1 VSVPSFATN
10 NTEISATEVTEFTKP
25 SREITRVSA
34 SSGTVFALVFSVFSV
49 AFIFVPSVAIA
60 QETIAEI
67 RIHGNHTTPDT
78 DVVGLSGLKTGDS
91 ASDAR
96 LAEAQQMLQKS
107 GRFADVEVRRRFRSI
122 DNPSDIL
129 VIILVDEHAGISDDD
144 LTPGAGTRLREAAQW
159 LPILN
164 YADGY
169 GLTYGVRVAFAD
181 VAGPDSRL
189 SVPLSWGG
197 ERRAGVELE
206 RSFNDE
212 RTRVGAAL
220 WLNRRVNPF
229 FEVPDLRRQLRLEA
243 EQSIA
248 TWLKV
253 GASGRLAHV
262 EFGDD
267 YTARHTAAGAHVT
280 FDTRI
285 NPSFPRNA
293 IHTRL
298 GWERLGFTGG
308 PEDPRL
314 TATGAGRWL
323 ADARGYIGI
332 GGSTVLALRGQLARA
347 DSPLPQAEQS
357 LLGGGDS
364 LRGYETGHRAGDN
377 MAAVSAEVR
386 VPINSPLS
394 SGIFGVKGFIDA
406 GTTWASGE
414 QMSDQR
420 FERGIGGGVYMGAA
434 MFIMNLDVAWPE
446 EGKPRVHFG
455 LGVSF

>member
-1 VSVPSFATN
+1 MIAVLAVAP
-10 NTEISATEVTEFTKP
+10 
-25 SREITRVSA
+25 R
-34 SSGTVFALVFSVFSV
+34 AL
-49 AFIFVPSVAIA
+49 A

-96 LAEAQQMLQKS
+96 LAEAQQMLQES

-129 VIILVDEHAGISDDD
+129 VIILVDEHAGVSDDD

-181 VAGPDSRL
+181 AAGPDSRL

-197 ERRAGVELE
+197 ERRVGVELE

-229 FEVPDLRRQLRLEA
+229 FEVPDRRRQLRLEA

-248 TWLKV
+248 NWLKV
-253 GASGRLAHV
+253 GASGRVAHV
-262 EFGDD
+262 ELGDD
-267 YTARHTAAGAHVT
+267 YTTRHTAAGAHVT
-280 FDTRI
+280 LDTRI
-285 NPSFPRNA
+285 DPSFPRNA
-293 IHTRL
+293 IHTRI

-308 PEDPRL
+308 PDQPSLFELRRSAVALAEAEDPRL
-314 TATGAGRWL
+314 TATSAGRWL
-323 ADARGYIGI
+323 ADARGYLGI
-332 GGSTVLALRGQLARA
+332 GGSTVLALRGQLARS
-347 DSPLPQAEQS
+347 DSPLPHAEQS

-364 LRGYETGHRAGDN
+364 LRGYDAGHRAGDN

-386 VPINSPLS
+386 VPLNSPLS

-414 QMSDQR
+414 RMSDQR

-434 MFIMNLDVAWPE
+434 VFILNLDVAWPE
-446 EGKPRVHFG
+446 EGNPRVHFG